1 MKVSIA
7 VIKLVLRTNKVLSDG
22 THPIMLRCSFNGMK
36 ERSTGYSCTV
46 RYWDKK
52 SECIK
57 KGYPNYIAI
66 NDELAKL
73 KNDAIN
79 RRNDYIRSDSVYTPG
94 MVLGIDSSN
103 NNVIVRNVITNN
115 VCNLIERYIDEKGL
129 SYKTIERWNIVKRS
143 LIEYHGND
151 LIIDEVN
158 EAFCRRYC
166 KWLEGKGL
174 VSGSIRTYMSKV
186 VAILHYAVSLGLLS
200 KYPLDGWKYIRY
212 YRESKN
218 DTYLHIR
225 SIHFLFEMFLNEV
238 IIRDGSMWSYRDGAI
253 EKLLNIHSP
262 LYALY
267 LYCVGFYFKGLAPTD
282 ISFLKK
288 SDVRVIMVK
297 DRNYYA
303 IDGHRNKTGVLY
315 RIRLEQNCIESDV
328 LIKTM
333 LMFNVG
339 TDYLFPTLK
348 GFHGSNAKKKVND
361 VYYSHG
367 ENLSNWFR
375 ACNEIIIKHNIE
387 TNDNAPL
394 IDLNAKFYSYR
405 HSYIQGEIQKPNVNL
420 LKIATETGKSL
431 TSLHQYLT
439 YLQDDDLV

>member
-218 DTYLHIR
+218 DLY
-225 SIHFLFEMFLNEV
+225 IHSRTLDVMMELFINECIV
-238 IIRDGSMWSYRDGAI
+238 IDGDSWVYRDGII
-253 EKLLNIHSP
+253 EKLVDVHSE
-262 LYALY
+262 LFSHY
-267 LYCVGFYFKGLAPTD
+267 LYMVGIWLKGLAPTD

-288 SDVRVIMVK
+288 SDIRVIMVK

-303 IDGHRNKTGVLY
+303 IDGYRNKTKMPY
-315 RIRLEQNCIESDV
+315 KIRLLQNCIESDV
-328 LIKTM
+328 LIRTM

-339 TDYLFPTLK
+339 TDYLLPVLK

-375 ACNEIIIKHNIE
+375 LVNAEIIRRNVESGDNI
-387 TNDNAPL
+387 PL
-394 IDLNAKFYSYR
+394 IDLDCRYYSYR
-405 HSYIQGEIQKPNVNL
+405 HSYIMKEIQRPNVNL
-420 LKIATETGKSL
+420 LKIATETGKAIS
-431 TSLHQYLT
+431 SLHQYIS
-439 YLQDDDLV
+439 YLNDDDLV